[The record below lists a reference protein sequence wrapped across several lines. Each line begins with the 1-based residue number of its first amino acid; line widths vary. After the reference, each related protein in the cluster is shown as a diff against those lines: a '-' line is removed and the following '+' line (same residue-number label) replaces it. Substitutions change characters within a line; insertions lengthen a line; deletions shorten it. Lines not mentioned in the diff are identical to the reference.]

1 MIIGEFDM
9 QTNETEQ
16 AAVRA
21 AEEWLGL
28 VDAGNFE
35 ESWEHASAVFK
46 SGISEKDLFKSG
58 VSKQQWQSSL
68 RTIQDSLG
76 KAVSRRLKARLYTEV
91 LPWEPDAEY
100 VVLEYETTFERQMN
114 RTESVT
120 MVRECDGEWRVYGY
134 RFMVST
140 SN

>member
-1 MIIGEFDM
+1 M
-9 QTNETEQ
+9 QTNEAEQ
-16 AAVRA
+16 AATRA
-21 AEEWLGL
+21 AEEWLVF

-35 ESWEHASAVFK
+35 ESWEHAAAVFK

-76 KAVSRRLKARLYTEV
+76 KAVSRRLKSRLYTEV

-120 MVRECDGEWRVYGY
+120 MVRVCDGKWRVSGY
-134 RFMVST
+134 RFMVAT

>member
-1 MIIGEFDM
+1 M
-9 QTNETEQ
+9 QTNEAEH

-21 AEEWLGL
+21 AEEWFVL

-35 ESWEHASAVFK
+35 ESWEQAAAVFK
-46 SGISEKDLFKSG
+46 SGISEKDLFRSG
-58 VSKQQWQSSL
+58 VSKKLWQSSL

-76 KAVSRRLKARLYTEV
+76 KAVSRRLKSRRYTEV

-120 MVRECDGEWRVYGY
+120 MVRECGGEWRVSGY
-134 RFMVST
+134 RFMVAT

>member
-1 MIIGEFDM
+1 ML
-9 QTNETEQ
+9 TNEAEQ

-21 AEEWLGL
+21 AEEWLTL

-35 ESWEHASAVFK
+35 ESWERAAAVFK
-46 SGISEKDLFKSG
+46 SGISEKDLFKSR

-76 KAVSRRLKARLYTEV
+76 KAVSRRLKSRLYTEV

-134 RFMVST
+134 RFMVAT